1 MSNGHSRRKAA
12 LDIRREAADLAFNRL
27 HSEQSSNSDE
37 NRFPNYIGNFTKGLP
52 HNSITGEVDP
62 PAYPALLEALRAGP
76 EDDFQ
81 TVPLPTGVTK
91 LRKLVNP
98 RAGLAFDLEG
108 PDSAAVAMPPA
119 PAVDSAQAAGEA
131 VELYWMALL
140 RDVAFVDYAADV
152 LAMSALADLNNLSD
166 FRGPKAGG
174 QVTAQTLFRG
184 QTPGELV
191 GPYISQ
197 FLLLDIPYGSLT
209 ISQRQTTAQG
219 PTTAQP
225 NADYMTSWGAWL
237 AVQNGEDTT
246 GTDRF
251 DMTTPRYIRNGR
263 DLATYVHFDALYEA
277 YLNAC
282 LILLGARAPFD
293 VGIPYRS
300 SQRQEGFGTFGGPH
314 ILSLVTEVATRALK
328 AVWRQ
333 KWLVHR
339 RLRPEAYGGLV
350 HRVMM
355 DDAPYPVHADIRNS
369 QALVEVENKFSSYL
383 LPMAFPE
390 GSPVHPA
397 YGAGHATVA
406 GACTTVLKAWFDES
420 FPIAQLTLPTKP
432 GQPGPALGNPKVP
445 DAMGTSLVDYTG
457 ADKDQLTV
465 GSELNKVAANV
476 AIGRNHAGVHWY
488 TDYSESL
495 ALGEEIAIGVLEEQ
509 ALTYREGGSFT
520 LTRFDGTQ
528 VVI

>member
-1 MSNGHSRRKAA
+1 MSNGHTRRKIAS
-12 LDIRREAADLAFNRL
+12 DIRREAADLAFNRT
-27 HSEQSSNSDE
+27 HPEQSSNSDE
-37 NRFPNYIGNFTKGLP
+37 NRFSNYIGNFTKGLP
-52 HNSITGEVDP
+52 HDPTTGEVDP
-62 PAYPALLEALRAGP
+62 PTAYQALLEALRSRP
-76 EDDFQ
+76 DDFHA
-81 TVPLPTGVTK
+81 VPQAPGVAA
-91 LRKLVNP
+91 LRKFVNP
-98 RAGLAFDLEG
+98 RAGFAFDLEG
-108 PDSAAVAMPPA
+108 PDSGGVAMPPA

-140 RDVAFVDYAADV
+140 RDISFANYAADP
-152 LAMSALADLNNLSD
+152 LAQSAIADLNNLSD
-166 FRGPKAGG
+166 FRGPTIGG

-184 QTPGELV
+184 TSPGELV

-209 ISQRQTTAQG
+209 ISQRQTV
-219 PTTAQP
+219 AQP
-225 NADYMTSWGAWL
+225 NVDYMTSWGAWL
-237 AVQNGEDTT
+237 DVQNGEDTS
-246 GTDRF
+246 GTDQF
-251 DMTTPRYIRNGR
+251 DPQPRYIRNGR

-282 LILLGARAPFD
+282 LILLASGAPFD
-293 VGIPYRS
+293 VGMPYRN
-300 SQRQEGFGTFGGPH
+300 SQRQQGFGTFGGPH

-350 HRVMM
+350 QRVKM
-355 DDAPYPVHADIRNS
+355 DGASYPLHPDVLNS
-369 QALVEVENKFSSYL
+369 QALVEVDSVFNSYL

-390 GSPVHPA
+390 GSPMHPA

-420 FPIAQLTLPTKP
+420 FPIGALMPPIKP

-445 DAMGTSLVDYTG
+445 DAAGMNLVDYLG
-457 ADKDQLTV
+457 LDKDQLTV
-465 GSELNKVAANV
+465 GGELNKVAANI

-495 ALGEEIAIGVLEEQ
+495 RLGEEIAIGILEEQ
-509 ALTYREGGSFT
+509 ALTYEEGGSFT

>member
-1 MSNGHSRRKAA
+1 
-12 LDIRREAADLAFNRL
+12 
-27 HSEQSSNSDE
+27 
-37 NRFPNYIGNFTKGLP
+37 
-52 HNSITGEVDP
+52 
-62 PAYPALLEALRAGP
+62 
-76 EDDFQ
+76 
-81 TVPLPTGVTK
+81 
-91 LRKLVNP
+91 
-98 RAGLAFDLEG
+98 
-108 PDSAAVAMPPA
+108 
-119 PAVDSAQAAGEA
+119 VDSAQAAGEA

-140 RDVAFVDYAADV
+140 RDVPFADYATHA
-152 LAMSALADLNNLSD
+152 LALSALADLNNLSD
-166 FRGPKAGG
+166 FRGPNIGG

-184 QTPGELV
+184 TSPGELV

-197 FLLLDIPYGSLT
+197 FLLLDIPFGSLT
-209 ISQRQTTAQG
+209 ISQRQMTAQS
-219 PTTAQP
+219 
-225 NADYMTSWGAWL
+225 NVDYMTSWGAWL
-237 AVQNGEDTT
+237 DVQNGEDTT
-246 GTDRF
+246 GTDQF
-251 DMTTPRYIRNGR
+251 DMTPRYIRNGR

-282 LILLGARAPFD
+282 LILLAGKAPFD
-293 VGIPYRS
+293 VGMPYRS

-350 HRVMM
+350 QRVKV
-355 DDAPYPVHADIRNS
+355 DGATYPVHPDVLSS
-369 QALVEVENKFSSYL
+369 QALVAIDGKFNSYL

-390 GSPVHPA
+390 GSPMHPA

-406 GACTTVLKAWFDES
+406 GACTTVLKAWFEES
-420 FPIAQLTLPTKP
+420 FPIGQLTLPIKP
-432 GQPGPALGNPKVP
+432 GQPGPALGNPKMAEP
-445 DAMGTSLVDYTG
+445 IMGTSLVNYAG
-457 ADKDQLTV
+457 PDKDQLTV
-465 GSELNKVAANV
+465 GGELNKVAANI